1 LFLKTIFVTFACAMV
16 AAAAPPGH
24 AAARESAEP
33 QRWISQHA
41 QRTKSAE
48 LPAARQQVTGD
59 IDGDGRDDVAVL
71 YTLKA
76 KAKPHAERRYLALFK
91 NSANKQGSARYITH
105 LAVGG
110 PGLREVNRVTI
121 LKRTIVLEVL
131 NHAPGDAACCP
142 SRPGVRRYRLSEG
155 KLVLVKEELRK

>member
-1 LFLKTIFVTFACAMV
+1 M
-16 AAAAPPGH
+16 PPAH
-24 AAARESAEP
+24 AATRESAEP
-33 QRWISQHA
+33 QRWITQHA
-41 QRTKSAE
+41 QRVKSAE

-71 YTLKA
+71 YTLQA
-76 KAKPHAERRYLALFK
+76 KAKPHAERRYLAVFK
-91 NSANKQGSARYITH
+91 GGATKQGGAHPVTYITH

-121 LKRTIVLEVL
+121 LKRAIVLEVL

-142 SRPGVRRYRLSEG
+142 SRPGVRRYRMIEG
-155 KLVLVKEELRK
+155 KLALVKDTVRK